1 MKEDKQKRILEDE
14 FEPTD
19 SDFRF
24 NRRDFLQT
32 TGAGIFVLFTVGDLE
47 AALQRRG
54 GRDYPADFNAY
65 LRIKEDGRV
74 SCFTGKIEMGQG
86 IITSFAQMIAE
97 ELDIAVDSVDMVMGD
112 TLLCPWDSS
121 TTGSRSTKYFGPSLR
136 RAGAEA
142 RAVLL
147 QLASEKLKL
156 PLDQLIVKDGI
167 VRDKKDNK
175 KISYADLARGNRIER
190 HVSDVPIKH
199 YSKHIV
205 SGKAHLR
212 SDAVEKLTGKAKFA
226 GDIRLPGMLY
236 AKVLRPPSHDAKL
249 INVDISAAEQVIG
262 ARVIHD
268 GDLVA
273 ILHPNPEDAEKALSK
288 IKAQFEEA
296 DLGINDQNIF
306 EHLQASASGGNV
318 VEEKGNL
325 DEGKKQATLSKE
337 SIFFNHYVAHAPM
350 EPHTVMVDIG
360 KEKVRVWASTQ
371 APFRVQGSV
380 AQTLN
385 ISEEKVHVKT
395 PFVGGGYGGKKS
407 GLDVIQAT
415 RLAKLTGKPVQIA
428 LSRKEEFFYDTF
440 RPAAVIKLKSGI
452 DKSGKITY
460 WDYDNYFAGSRS
472 SEPIYNIPHFRVF
485 SRGGRD
491 VQLFETGA
499 WRGPGSNTNVF
510 AMESQTDILAHAAG
524 MDPLSFRL
532 KNLTDERMI
541 HVLKAAAD
549 KFGKTFSKGPSGK
562 GFGIACTNYLN
573 TYVVTMA
580 QVNVDKNN
588 GTVQVERMVCAQDMG
603 ELINPQGA
611 KLQIEGGL
619 TMGLGY
625 ALTEEIK
632 FKNKKV
638 LIENFDS
645 YEFTRF
651 SGTPKIEVVLINN
664 LDLPPQGCGEP
675 AITTSGAVI
684 ANAIY
689 DAVGARLFTLPM
701 TRERIIEEIKRS

>member
-1 MKEDKQKRILEDE
+1 MKDKKHDRFLEDE
-14 FEPTD
+14 FEPKD
-19 SDFRF
+19 PDIRF

-32 TGAGIFVLFTVGDLE
+32 TGAGIFVLFTVGDLK

-54 GRDYPADFNAY
+54 GRDYPTDFNAY

-121 TTGSRSTKYFGPSLR
+121 TTGSRSTKYFGPALR
-136 RAGAEA
+136 KAGAGA

-156 PLDQLIVKDGI
+156 PIDQLIVKEGI
-167 VRDKKDNK
+167 VRDQKNSK
-175 KISYADLARGNRIER
+175 KISYAELAKGKRIER
-190 HVSDVPIKH
+190 HVSDVSIKH
-199 YSKHIV
+199 YSKHTV
-205 SGKAHLR
+205 SGKALLR
-212 SDAVEKLTGKAKFA
+212 TDAVEKLTGEAKFA
-226 GDIRLPGMLY
+226 GDIRLPGILY

-249 INVDISAAEQVIG
+249 IKVDVSAAEQVKG
-262 ARVIHD
+262 AKVIHD

-273 ILHPNPEDAEKALSK
+273 ALHSNPEDAEKALSK
-288 IKAQFEEA
+288 IKAEFEET
-296 DLGINDQNIF
+296 DLGINNQNIF
-306 EHLQASASGGNV
+306 EHLQKSASDGNV
-318 VEEKGNL
+318 VEEKGKL
-325 DEGKKQATLSKE
+325 EEGKKQAALSKE
-337 SIFFNHYVAHAPM
+337 SIFLNHYVAHAPM
-350 EPHTVMVDIG
+350 EPHTVLVDIG

-371 APFRVQGSV
+371 SPFRVQRSV
-380 AQTLN
+380 AETLN
-385 ISEEKVHVKT
+385 VSEEKVHVIT

-415 RLAKLTGKPVQIA
+415 RLAKLSGKPVQIA

-440 RPAAVIKLKSGI
+440 RPAAVIKLNSGI

-472 SEPIYNIPHFRVF
+472 SEPIYDIPHFKVI
-485 SRGGRD
+485 SRGGRG
-491 VQLFETGA
+491 VQPLDTGA

-510 AMESQTDILAHAAG
+510 AMESQTDILAQVAG

-532 KNLTDERMI
+532 KNLTDQRMI

-549 KFGKTFSKGPSGK
+549 KFGQAFSKGPSGK

-580 QVNVDKNN
+580 QVSVDKNN
-588 GTVQVERMVCAQDMG
+588 GSVQVERMVCAQDMG

-611 KLQIEGGL
+611 KIQIEGGL
-619 TMGLGY
+619 NMGLGY

-651 SGTPKIEVVLINN
+651 TGSPKIEVVLINN

-675 AITTSGAVI
+675 AITTTGAVI
-684 ANAIY
+684 ANAVY

-701 TRERIIEEIKRS
+701 TRERIKEVIRKG